1 MGTEAWEEARVANGV
16 AAPGRELTDLYNPL
30 EAGLLHAVSLAKGCY
45 VGQETLAK
53 VYNTNGEHS
62 MQLSAKQQR
71 VSQCSDH
78 VLLMQCVCAHA
89 ASAMRVCTAECV
101 VKQYGAQF
109 LSLTPIASCQCR
121 REAAALGLAATCWLH
136 M

>member
-78 VLLMQCVCAHA
+78 VSSSCNVSARMQQVQCVCA
-89 ASAMRVCTAECV
+89 
-101 VKQYGAQF
+101 Q
-109 LSLTPIASCQCR
+109 LSVS
-121 REAAALGLAATCWLH
+121 
-136 M
+136 